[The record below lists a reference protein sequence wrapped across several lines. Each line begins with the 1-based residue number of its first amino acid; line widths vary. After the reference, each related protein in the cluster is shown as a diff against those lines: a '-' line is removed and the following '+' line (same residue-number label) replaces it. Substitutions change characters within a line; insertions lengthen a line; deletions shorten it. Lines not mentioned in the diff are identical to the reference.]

1 MARQDG
7 KARQQEDNGMA
18 RQWQVKTKQNDN
30 KSTARQGLVNV
41 SYLMYCNTE
50 LALVHQSLA
59 GYMFG
64 CSLGFRNVLSLQEA

>member
-50 LALVHQSLA
+50 LAPRTKMKGLKRSSKGL
-59 GYMFG
+59 
-64 CSLGFRNVLSLQEA
+64 